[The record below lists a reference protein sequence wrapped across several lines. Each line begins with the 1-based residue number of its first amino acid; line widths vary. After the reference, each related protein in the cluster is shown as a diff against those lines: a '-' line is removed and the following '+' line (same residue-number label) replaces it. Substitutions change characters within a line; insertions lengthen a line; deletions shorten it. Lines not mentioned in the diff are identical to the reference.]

1 MATKTAFKKISMGER
16 NKMNRKTPSGA
27 AKRKINKEKKAK
39 RESLISKIPK
49 TDTFLKTQSNTN
61 STVLT
66 NIDINTASTSAA
78 SEIKDVEDNENIHKF
93 HDQEHSISITDLD
106 SDSSSII
113 SDKDD
118 NPVTNEN
125 IAREDITNDNIEY
138 GDPNTSRGLAFRGN
152 NQIIGDNHN
161 GNYLG
166 CLELISNFDPFLHG
180 YSKNYGNKGKG
191 NVSYL
196 SDTVSDEF
204 IEVMG
209 NHVRKLIIM
218 ELKKA
223 KYYSIIIDSTPD
235 IAHLDQLTFVVRYV
249 DPSGSAVERFLMFI
263 ENVGHKSSAMED
275 AILNVMD
282 VLEINLNDCRGQ
294 SYDNAANMSRAY
306 SGLQSRIHAR
316 NDLTI
321 YVPCAAHSLNLIGE
335 CAAECYKDQLLL
347 DGFRYRRANK
357 SQVTWRCVKN
367 NCSGRVTFDGTQYIK

>member
-1 MATKTAFKKISMGER
+1 TKTTFKKISTDER
-16 NKMNRKTPSGA
+16 TKMNRKTPSGA
-27 AKRKINKEKKAK
+27 AKQKISKEKEAK
-39 RESLISKIPK
+39 RESLILKIPK
-49 TDTFLKTQSNTN
+49 IDTFLKTQSNTN

-66 NIDINTASTSAA
+66 NTDINTASTSAA

-125 IAREDITNDNIEY
+125 IAREAITNDNIEY
-138 GDPNTSRGLAFRGN
+138 GDPNTWPFRLNEKTIDDIIKNLPVQNLNELDFSNSKILSKSQKRGLAFRGS

-180 YSKNYGNKGKG
+180 HLKSYGNKGKG

-196 SDTVSDEF
+196 SNTVCDEF

-209 NHVRKLIIM
+209 NHVRKLIVK
-218 ELKKA
+218 LK
-223 KYYSIIIDSTPD
+223 KYYSIIIDSTSD
-235 IAHLDQLTFVVRYV
+235 IAHIDQLTFVVRYV

-294 SYDNAANMSRAY
+294 SYDNAANMSGAY
-306 SGLQSRIHAR
+306 SELQSRIRAR
-316 NDLTI
+316 NDLAI
-321 YVPCAAHSLNLIGE
+321 YVSCAIHSLNLIDE
-335 CAAECYKDQLLL
+335 CAAEC
-347 DGFRYRRANK
+347 
-357 SQVTWRCVKN
+357 
-367 NCSGRVTFDGTQYIK
+367 